1 MVVTSENVSVKS
13 TLKGLQLQCV
23 EGKQYTR
30 RTECIAK
37 NQRQLCS
44 LATKCPEIC
53 PMYRGHDN
61 IPKHSYSFGWRSHL
75 MLAFSG
81 ITCCFCYNT
90 EWCY

>member
-53 PMYRGHDN
+53 HICTEVM
-61 IPKHSYSFGWRSHL
+61 
-75 MLAFSG
+75 
-81 ITCCFCYNT
+81 ITFLNT
-90 EWCY
+90 HTPLGGALT